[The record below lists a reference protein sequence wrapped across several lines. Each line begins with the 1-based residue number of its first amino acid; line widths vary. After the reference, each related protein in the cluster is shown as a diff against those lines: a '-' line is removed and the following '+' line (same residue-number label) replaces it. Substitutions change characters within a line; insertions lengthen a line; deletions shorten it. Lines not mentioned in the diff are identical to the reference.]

1 MTDTRSRAKRDQDEA
16 TLDLFP
22 DEANVKSKAQER
34 RATDGE
40 RRKAA
45 AAAAEERRKEE
56 RRKAGS
62 AGSKAKGGKR
72 KAKGQV
78 AGGGGSGKG
87 GKGGGATSAGDD
99 SIDMGAFAERSYLT
113 YAMSVVRGRAIPNV
127 EDGQK
132 PVQRRILYAMNE
144 LGLKSG
150 VQHSKSARIVGEVL
164 GKFHPHGDASTY
176 EALVRMAQDFSLRY
190 PLIDGQGNFGTQDG
204 DPAAA
209 YRYTEARLTP
219 LADLLL
225 SEIDQD
231 TVDFISNYDGRLKE
245 PKLLPARLPMLL
257 LNGASGVGV
266 GMACELPP
274 HNMKEVAEAAVFM
287 VKHPN
292 ATPKALMHLIKGPD
306 FPGGGQIISP
316 KEEIYQAYKT
326 GRGSLRARAR
336 WKEENLGRGTWQI
349 VVYELPPTT
358 SVKKVMAE
366 IEAITN
372 PRPKDKGGKISAT
385 QSNLKQVML
394 NQLGRV
400 TDESDK
406 ENKLRLVI
414 EPRSSRQDPGEFM
427 RFLLTHTSLEENFPI
442 NLVAL
447 GLDGR
452 PVRKNIAEL
461 VGEWVQFRIAT
472 VTRRSKFR
480 LGQVE
485 KRIHILE
492 GRIIVL
498 LNIDKVIKVI
508 RNSDEP
514 KQDLMKQF
522 KLTETQAEDILEI
535 RLRQLARLEGIK
547 IETELKELKEERKGL
562 KGLLGSE
569 AEMKAKVA
577 DEIRADAKQFGDN
590 RRTVIESAERATF
603 ERQVIDEP
611 LTIIVSRNGWV
622 RARAGHKLD
631 LSATTYKAGDGPY
644 CWFET
649 RSVHHVGV
657 IDSTG
662 RAFSVECA
670 ELPSGKGDG
679 QLITSFIDMAP
690 GAKLSQVVDAQPGKK
705 YLFANTGGYGFI
717 AKSEDLLTRVKAG
730 KSFMTL
736 EPGDEPVRP
745 APVPAKPE
753 LAAAFS
759 EDGRMLLFDAGEL
772 KEMARGRGIT
782 LMGLKDKE
790 KLVAVGFGNAKSVTV
805 EGISK
810 SGKEKTV
817 TVEGAELAKHII
829 KRARRG
835 CLLPGKLRPTGV
847 VSEG

>member
-1 MTDTRSRAKRDQDEA
+1 MTDTLSRARRDKDEA
-16 TLDLFP
+16 TLDLFEP
-22 DEANVKSKAQER
+22 ASDATGKKAGSQAVAKSKA
-34 RATDGE
+34 
-40 RRKAA
+40 
-45 AAAAEERRKEE
+45 
-56 RRKAGS
+56 
-62 AGSKAKGGKR
+62 KAKKTPAAPR
-72 KAKGQV
+72 ANDKDS
-78 AGGGGSGKG
+78 AGGGG
-87 GKGGGATSAGDD
+87 GGGPANPSAVGGDD
-99 SIDMGAFAERSYLT
+99 FIDMAAFAERSYLT

-144 LGLKSG
+144 LGLRSG

-231 TVDFISNYDGRLKE
+231 TVDFIANYDGRLQE

-274 HNMKEVAEAAVFM
+274 HNMREVAEAAVFM
-287 VKHPN
+287 IKHPT
-292 ATPKALMHLIKGPD
+292 ATPKSVMHIIKGPD
-306 FPGGGQIISP
+306 FPGGGQVIST
-316 KEEIYQAYKT
+316 KEEIYEAYRT

-336 WKEENLGRGTWQI
+336 WKVETMARGQWQI
-349 VVYELPPTT
+349 VVHELPPTT

-372 PRPKDKGGKISAT
+372 PRPKEKGGKVSAT
-385 QSNLKQVML
+385 QANLKQVML
-394 NQLGRV
+394 SQLEKV
-400 TDESDK
+400 NDESDK
-406 ENKLRLVI
+406 DNKLRLVL
-414 EPRSSRQDPGEFM
+414 EPRSSRQDPEEFM
-427 RFLLTHTSLEENFPI
+427 RFLLTHTSMEENFPV

-452 PVRKNIAEL
+452 PTRKNIAEL

-472 VTRRSKFR
+472 VTRRSKYR

-485 KRIHILE
+485 RRIHILE
-492 GRIIVL
+492 GRVIVL
-498 LNIDKVIKVI
+498 LNIEKVIKVI

-514 KQDLMKQF
+514 RADLMKQF
-522 KLTETQAEDILEI
+522 KLTEVQAEDILEI

-547 IETELKELKEERKGL
+547 IETELKELKDERKGL

-569 AEMKAKVA
+569 EEMKKLVA
-577 DEIRADAKQFGDN
+577 DEIRNDAKTYGDA
-590 RRTVIESAERATF
+590 RRTQIETAERATF

-611 LTIIVSRNGWV
+611 LTIIVSRNFWV
-622 RARAGHKLD
+622 RARAGHNLD
-631 LSATTYKAGDGPY
+631 LSGTNYKAGDGPY
-644 CWFET
+644 SVFET
-649 RSVHHVGV
+649 RSVHSVGL

-662 RAFSVECA
+662 RAFSVECS

-679 QLITSFIDMAP
+679 QPLSQFIDLAP
-690 GAKLSQVVDAQPGKK
+690 GAKLAQVVDAQPGRR
-705 YLFANTGGYGFI
+705 YLVANSGGTGFI
-717 AKSEDLLTRVKAG
+717 VKSEDLMTRVKAG
-730 KSFMTL
+730 KTFMSL
-736 EPGDEPVRP
+736 EPGEEVIRP
-745 APVPAKPE
+745 APVPDKPE

-759 EDGRMLLFDAGEL
+759 EDGRMLLFAADEL
-772 KEMARGRGIT
+772 KEIARGRGIT
-782 LMGLKDKE
+782 LMGLKDDE
-790 KLVAVGFGNAKSVTV
+790 KLVAVGFANSKSVTV
-805 EGISK
+805 AGISR
-810 SGKEKTV
+810 SGKDKTV
-817 TVEGAELAKHII
+817 TVEGAELQKHIL
-829 KRARRG
+829 KRARKG
-835 CLLPGKLRPTGV
+835 CLLPGKLRPTGIA
-847 VSEG
+847 